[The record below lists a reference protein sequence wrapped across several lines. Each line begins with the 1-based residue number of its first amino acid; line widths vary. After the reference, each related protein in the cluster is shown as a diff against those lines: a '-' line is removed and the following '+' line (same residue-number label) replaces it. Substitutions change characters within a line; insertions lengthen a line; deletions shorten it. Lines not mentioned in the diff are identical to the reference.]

1 MKHCRILL
9 VASAIFLASAV
20 SYGQEKTKAPHFDD
34 ISLMAGT
41 YMLNSTNAVSGV
53 LLELD
58 MARFYASGFGMRT
71 GFRYAPLYSNT
82 CTSFGVPLEVAYRSG
97 TSNMMAQL
105 RSGLDVAARS
115 LVYHVLR
122 GGSPE
127 DVLSSTFATLLS
139 ALFNQTEFFA
149 GVTPGF
155 VAGPYDTSGFALTLD
170 FGAALNINIKRVDLR
185 LKAGVSYNVTDN
197 FRYYDDRWFIPLS
210 AGLTYHLPMK

>member
-9 VASAIFLASAV
+9 VASAILLASTL
-20 SYGQEKTKAPHFDD
+20 SYGQEKVKTPHFND
-34 ISLMAGT
+34 ISLLAGV
-41 YMLNSTNAVSGV
+41 YMPNSDYQVSGT

-58 MARFYASGFGMRT
+58 MARFYNSGFGMRT
-71 GFRYAPLYSNT
+71 GFRYATLYSNT
-82 CTSFGVPLEVAYRSG
+82 CSSFGVPLEVVYRSG
-97 TSNMMAQL
+97 ASNMMAQL
-105 RSGLDVAARS
+105 RSGLDFAARS
-115 LVYHVLR
+115 LVYSVLR

-155 VAGPYDTSGFALTLD
+155 VSGPYDASGFALSLD
-170 FGAALNINIKRVDLR
+170 FGAALNINIKSVDLR
-185 LKAGVSYNVTDN
+185 LKAGLGYNATDN
-197 FRYYDDRWFIPLS
+197 FRYYGDRWFTSLG